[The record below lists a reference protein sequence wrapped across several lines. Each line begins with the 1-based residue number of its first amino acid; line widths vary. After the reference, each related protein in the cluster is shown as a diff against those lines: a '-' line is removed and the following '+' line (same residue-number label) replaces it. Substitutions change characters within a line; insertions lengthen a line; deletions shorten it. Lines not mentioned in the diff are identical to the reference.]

1 MRISSWISAYCV
13 LSVRQGARMKMA
25 TSLDPHSGPESKK
38 GTQCIRAAI
47 KLHTSTITYPL
58 TYLGN
63 ERTTSCQK
71 NNNMWIQIYESNT
84 QKIALKYIF
93 HKN

>member
-1 MRISSWISAYCV
+1 
-13 LSVRQGARMKMA
+13 MKMA

-58 TYLGN
+58 TYLVK
-63 ERTTSCQK
+63 ERTKLVCDQK
-71 NNNMWIQIYESNT
+71 KNHVKFE
-84 QKIALKYIF
+84 IA
-93 HKN
+93 

>member
-1 MRISSWISAYCV
+1 
-13 LSVRQGARMKMA
+13 MKMA

-58 TYLGN
+58 TYLVK
-63 ERTTSCQK
+63 EHTKLVCAMPKKT
-71 NNNMWIQIYESNT
+71 I
-84 QKIALKYIF
+84 
-93 HKN
+93 